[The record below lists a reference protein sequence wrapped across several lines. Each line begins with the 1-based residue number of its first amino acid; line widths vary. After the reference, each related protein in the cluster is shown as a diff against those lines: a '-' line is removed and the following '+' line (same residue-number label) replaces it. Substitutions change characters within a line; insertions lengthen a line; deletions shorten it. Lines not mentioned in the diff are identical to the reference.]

1 MGMNLRNARIARQN
15 PSAAIRLVNDKYA
28 TKDALTSVGAPTSPT
43 LALLR
48 SRREVAT
55 LDWDGLPASWALKP
69 NQSLGGNGIL
79 LAFGRR
85 RSHWAS
91 SSGKRISRGLVAD
104 QLRRILD
111 GEFSP
116 RPDDWAMFEPLIRA
130 HPDLARLSH
139 QGLPDIRVICDG
151 DRPRLAMLRLPTR
164 FSGGRANL
172 HQRAVGAAVDLSTG
186 RITHAL
192 LGKEPTERHP
202 DTGELLIGASVPHWP
217 LPVLKPPDQS
227 KSTDAADPITAIRAR
242 SVTSGN
248 RRCRMFVSLPF
259 APVPRADAA
268 TATGRAIGVD
278 SPVSLTEISVN
289 AHEGPGLPCGR
300 PLSAPRHGPCWSRRT
315 TSRRAPVARHPPSV
329 RAQSIMLSAKRAGT
343 PQRSM
348 NLYSS
353 GWPYDFMTAWASI
366 EQGLSCRRFLAPHK
380 APRSVL
386 LRFARLS
393 LAPSKLAPLKCA
405 PSTFTLFRNAPLKS
419 APVQSA
425 PSRAAPV
432 KSTRLNTVPLK
443 RAPMRS
449 ETASVDPVK
458 SASVRS
464 ASLNWA
470 WSSEVPANSA
480 PVSRAP

>member
-1 MGMNLRNARIARQN
+1 MIRLRGWDPVMGMNLRNARIARQN

-91 SSGKRISRGLVAD
+91 SSGKRISRELVAD

-172 HQRAVGAAVDLSTG
+172 HQRAIGAAVDLSSG

-192 LGKEPTERHP
+192 LGKEPTDRHP

-217 LPVLKPPDQS
+217 EVL
-227 KSTDAADPITAIRAR
+227 DAA
-242 SVTSGN
+242 
-248 RRCRMFVSLPF
+248 RRC
-259 APVPRADAA
+259 AAA
-268 TATGRAIGVD
+268 TGLRYLGADIVVDADRGPLVLEVNARPGLQIQNVTGRGLMAAIT
-278 SPVSLTEISVN
+278 P
-289 AHEGPGLPCGR
+289 PG
-300 PLSAPRHGPCWSRRT
+300 RR
-315 TSRRAPVARHPPSV
+315 
-329 RAQSIMLSAKRAGT
+329 
-343 PQRSM
+343 
-348 NLYSS
+348 
-353 GWPYDFMTAWASI
+353 
-366 EQGLSCRRFLAPHK
+366 
-380 APRSVL
+380 
-386 LRFARLS
+386 
-393 LAPSKLAPLKCA
+393 
-405 PSTFTLFRNAPLKS
+405 
-419 APVQSA
+419 
-425 PSRAAPV
+425 
-432 KSTRLNTVPLK
+432 
-443 RAPMRS
+443 
-449 ETASVDPVK
+449 
-458 SASVRS
+458 
-464 ASLNWA
+464 
-470 WSSEVPANSA
+470 
-480 PVSRAP
+480 